1 MAGNSEVPEDIGTAE
16 RSTKAPMPKRRAV
29 LLAAA
34 SAPVILTLMA
44 GPAHAIYSED
54 GEDYFPGL
62 SRAPD
67 CDVAPENPPRYRPD
81 LCDDPPGQ
89 D

>member
-1 MAGNSEVPEDIGTAE
+1 MAGNTEVPEDAKPAE
-16 RSTKAPMPKRRAV
+16 RGTQAPMPERRAV

-44 GPAHAIYSED
+44 GPAHAVYSKD

-62 SRAPD
+62 SRPPD
-67 CDVAPENPPRYRPD
+67 CDVAPPEPPRYRPD
-81 LCDDPPGQ
+81 LCPHD
-89 D
+89 